1 LQQVYKIFYNQVT
14 TYNAFKKTP
23 QIIYPVSNLIC
34 IFVERGFQATYLKL
48 KKHISLLKLPTVL
61 SSAPGGSHLSPL
73 RLVSNALLLN
83 LEQYKSCTFYESTTV
98 CNKIILSLEL
108 HADENVSHRKR
119 LICHTNVKII
129 AFMLINYYLLLLF
142 MYLYSK
148 DHLHSL
154 EG

>member
-1 LQQVYKIFYNQVT
+1 
-14 TYNAFKKTP
+14 
-23 QIIYPVSNLIC
+23 
-34 IFVERGFQATYLKL
+34 L

-61 SSAPGGSHLSPL
+61 SSAPGESHLSPL

-119 LICHTNVKII
+119 LCHTNVKII
-129 AFMLINYYLLLLF
+129 AFMLINYYLLGIAI
-142 MYLYSK
+142 YVSVQ
-148 DHLHSL
+148 
-154 EG
+154 